1 MSAILF
7 VFSEVSVVSSEYIM
21 YLPMTKGC
29 LGGALESPGDADDEG
44 GKEDGDDV
52 EGSRSPSGRKPEKW
66 APEADSIP

>member
-1 MSAILF
+1 
-7 VFSEVSVVSSEYIM
+7 M

-29 LGGALESPGDADDEG
+29 LGGALESPGGVDDEE